1 MSRLYYSTAGVR
13 DGIIADLARRR
24 VGMEV
29 ARLDPD
35 QLRLVRGMVRHYG
48 VSAKHVKQVA
58 EMAAELFHGLRPLH
72 RLPPFRGRV
81 LEAAAYLYNI
91 GHYVNE
97 ARHHR
102 HSQYLV
108 ANSDMPGFDD
118 QERLMIANLCRY
130 HRKSMP
136 TLSHELF
143 QALSL
148 EDRRTVELLA
158 PLLRLAVALDQSQQ
172 QVVERVEA
180 QIQDQSVELRLF
192 SEYDVDIEQ
201 WQATQ
206 VSTVFEQVYGRPL
219 VVRVRR

>member
-1 MSRLYYSTAGVR
+1 
-13 DGIIADLARRR
+13 
-24 VGMEV
+24 
-29 ARLDPD
+29 
-35 QLRLVRGMVRHYG
+35 
-48 VSAKHVKQVA
+48 
-58 EMAAELFHGLRPLH
+58 
-72 RLPPFRGRV
+72 
-81 LEAAAYLYNI
+81 
-91 GHYVNE
+91 
-97 ARHHR
+97 
-102 HSQYLV
+102 
-108 ANSDMPGFDD
+108 
-118 QERLMIANLCRY
+118 MIANLCRY

-136 TLSHELF
+136 TASHEMF

-180 QIQDQSVELRLF
+180 QILDQSVELRLF

-206 VSTVFEQVYGRPL
+206 VSTVFEQIYGRPL